1 MELLSLPS
9 EVLYYIF
16 SFLDV
21 RTLLWLEQTCWKLK
35 NIVLDRTL
43 FRIVDISTSNL
54 LDQDLWKLIRK
65 TSCSPSSLFIR
76 KCPRLSGSFFGDCAH
91 LFTTIVRLN
100 LSETA
105 LTDTALTFIWEES
118 TKYAKLTHL
127 LFMDCKNVTDDIIN
141 CIRSFHPSVETLQ
154 ITNQLSP
161 QSVVYLVKHT
171 KVLKTFDSDGGFL
184 NVEDIISILRCH
196 CKLETL
202 SVLSAIC
209 QDQDLDHL
217 IPFMLNL
224 KYLMAEETDITS
236 SGIAYLKARL
246 PQLTISY

>member
-154 ITNQLSP
+154 ITNQLSS
-161 QSVVYLVKHT
+161 QSAVYLVEHT
-171 KVLKTFDSDGGFL
+171 KVLMLS
-184 NVEDIISILRCH
+184 VEDIISILRCQ
-196 CKLETL
+196 CKLETR
-202 SVLSAIC
+202 SVPCAIC
-209 QDQDLDHL
+209 QDQGLDHL
-217 IPFMLNL
+217 IPFMSNL